1 MSAED
6 DDKPYPRSMRHK
18 RILDVAGDHPDASI
32 DEVASRVPSATTD
45 LVERIFEKYGD
56 PAVDADTPTGTTE
69 TMQSTN
75 ETPTQGDDETG
86 TTEMNGSSGTDD
98 GEADLPPDGGP
109 GTERESDTD
118 PPASRFPSPE
128 DLTAKQ
134 REVLAVVA
142 AHPEA
147 TQREIGDRL
156 GMSGSTV
163 STRVN
168 DIEGFEWSRRE
179 AFVSALFDDSA
190 AGDPTPTDASAAQ
203 TASTGETSADD
214 SETNPDTGSALDVG
228 TDGPDVP
235 REIKRELE
243 QLQQRVGALEASHL
257 SGVTTGD
264 SVFADPELVHKV
276 VHACLEAE
284 TISKDEELRILQEL
298 LA

>member
-18 RILDVAGDHPDASI
+18 RILDVAADHPDLSI

-109 GTERESDTD
+109 GTGRGSDTE
-118 PPASRFPSPE
+118 PPAPGVPSPE

-134 REVLAVVA
+134 REVLSVVA
-142 AHPEA
+142 DHPEA

-168 DIEGFEWSRRE
+168 DIEDFEWSRRE
-179 AFVSALFDDSA
+179 AFVSALFDDHA
-190 AGDPTPTDASAAQ
+190 GGDPTSHDDSAAQ
-203 TASTGETSADD
+203 TVSTDGTPPDD
-214 SETNPDTGSALDVG
+214 SETNPDTDTSRGDE
-228 TDGPDVP
+228 TDGPHTSAD
-235 REIKRELE
+235 IKRELE
-243 QLQQRVGALEASHL
+243 QLQQRVGDLEVSRRSGAS
-257 SGVTTGD
+257 TGE

-284 TISKDEELRILQEL
+284 AISKEEELRILKEL
-298 LA
+298 LT